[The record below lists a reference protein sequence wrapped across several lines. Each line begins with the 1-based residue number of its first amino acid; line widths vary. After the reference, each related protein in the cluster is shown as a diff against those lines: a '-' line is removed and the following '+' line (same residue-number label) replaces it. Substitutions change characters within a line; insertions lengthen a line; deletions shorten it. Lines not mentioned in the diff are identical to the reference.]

1 MTRLLQFGTANN
13 PNTQQTQLIQE
24 MQARYKA
31 FLNTGNP
38 NAAGLARWNTASSS
52 STNAILLG
60 GSGPAP
66 IDACTPNFWGSA
78 VPYDYQLYGL

>member
-1 MTRLLQFGTANN
+1 
-13 PNTQQTQLIQE
+13 

-31 FLNTGNP
+31 FLNAGNP
-38 NAAGLARWNTASSS
+38 NASGLTQWDAVTSS

-66 IDACTPNFWGSA
+66 IENCDVSYWGSA
-78 VPYDYQLYGL
+78 LDYDYQVFNL